1 MKNFMANLMHIEF
14 DKSGYGISY
23 AICSRTAKIVSIRI
37 CRGVVADRF
46 SSAIS
51 IDFSKMINWVF
62 KMKCAMK
69 LWDDFNAHPIL
80 S

>member
-1 MKNFMANLMHIEF
+1 MANLMHIEF

-51 IDFSKMINWVF
+51 IDFLKMIN
-62 KMKCAMK
+62 
-69 LWDDFNAHPIL
+69 
-80 S
+80 